1 MRHILFAPLMLA
13 PAVLV
18 LSTPAL
24 ASSTAA
30 WTAGESAARNA
41 CVKASGLND
50 AAASAPVHFSD
61 RTAQD
66 VILVTGRYPQ
76 KFMKGKPGTML
87 CLYDRRARKAETQE
101 ASAWAKKPGR

>member
-1 MRHILFAPLMLA
+1 MRFILSAPPLLVVATLALSA
-13 PAVLV
+13 PA
-18 LSTPAL
+18 S

-61 RTAQD
+61 RTGQD
-66 VILVTGRYPQ
+66 VILVTGRVPQ
-76 KFMKGKPGTML
+76 AFMKGKTGTML
-87 CLYDRRARKAETQE
+87 CLYNRRTKMAETQE
-101 ASAWAKKPGR
+101 STAWSKKP

>member
-1 MRHILFAPLMLA
+1 MRHRLALLPLLASAIALLSA
-13 PAVLV
+13 PA
-18 LSTPAL
+18 T
-24 ASSTAA
+24 ASSTVA

-87 CLYDRRARKAETQE
+87 CLYDRRAKKAETQE
-101 ASAWAKKPGR
+101 AGAWARKR